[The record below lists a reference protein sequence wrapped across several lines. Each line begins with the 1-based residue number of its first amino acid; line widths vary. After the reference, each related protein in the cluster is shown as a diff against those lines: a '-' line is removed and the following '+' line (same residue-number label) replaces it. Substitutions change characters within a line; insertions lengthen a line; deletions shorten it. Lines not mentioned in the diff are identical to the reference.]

1 MARGPDGQ
9 GGGAGFSLADQLFN
23 RGSLGDLGRD
33 FAVLPG
39 FDAARFVDT
48 ALPRLAGLGVHARL
62 EVMAEALAEQLPS
75 AFPEMAEQV
84 AAALPPPLDPG
95 LQDDDFGRFIHAVP
109 GVLAVRHGME
119 HPDAAL
125 DLIHAAT
132 QRFSMEYAI
141 RPFLNRWPDKVLAR
155 LDDWAGDPHY
165 HVRRLV
171 SEGTRPKLPWG
182 MGITLDPMVPLRH
195 LDRLHADG
203 TRFVTRSVANHLNDL
218 SKIAPDEMLA
228 RLSRWQ
234 QEGRQEARE
243 LDWITRHALRTA
255 VKRGEP
261 EALALLGY
269 RADLPVTARVT
280 LDAPRVAVGGMLGFA
295 VELTSPEGGAALVD
309 YRLRFHRPS
318 GSAEKVFKLK
328 SARLVPGKPLR
339 LEKRH
344 RMKGDATTFRLHPG
358 PHAVIVQVN
367 GRDVAEAA
375 FELTGD

>member
-23 RGSLGDLGRD
+23 RQSLGDLGRD

-39 FDAARFVDT
+39 FDETRFVET

-62 EVMAEALAEQLPS
+62 EVMAEALVEQLPS
-75 AFPEMAEQV
+75 AFPEMAEHIE
-84 AAALPPPLDPG
+84 AALPPPLDPSRS
-95 LQDDDFGRFIHAVP
+95 DDDFGRFIHAVP
-109 GVLAVRHGME
+109 GVLAVKHGLE
-119 HPDAAL
+119 HPARAL

-132 QRFSMEYAI
+132 QRFSMEFAL
-141 RPFLNRWPDKVLAR
+141 RPFLNRWPEQVLAR
-155 LDDWAGDPHY
+155 LDHWVADPHY

-182 MGITLDPMVPLRH
+182 MGITLDPRLPLRY
-195 LDRLHADG
+195 LDVLHGDD

-218 SKIAPDEMLA
+218 SKIAPAEVLA

-234 QEGRQEARE
+234 VEGRQQAKE

-269 RADLPVTARVT
+269 RADLPVVARVT
-280 LDAPRVAVGGMLGFA
+280 LSSGRVKIGDTLGFEVA
-295 VELTSPEGGAALVD
+295 LSSPVAGPILVD
-309 YRLRFHRPS
+309 YRLRFHRPK

-328 SARLVPGKPLR
+328 SAKLAPGTPLT
-339 LEKRH
+339 LAKTH

-358 PHAVIVQVN
+358 PHAVILQVN
-367 GRDVAEAA
+367 GRDVAEAG
-375 FELTGD
+375 FELVGG